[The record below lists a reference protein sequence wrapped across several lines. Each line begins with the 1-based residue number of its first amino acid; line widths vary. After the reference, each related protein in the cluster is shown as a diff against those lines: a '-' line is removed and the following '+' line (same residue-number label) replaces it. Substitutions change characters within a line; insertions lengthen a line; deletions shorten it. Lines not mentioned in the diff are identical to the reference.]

1 MAALIALIIV
11 GSLFGFSLAPA
22 LSLRASRGIEPDPRE
37 ALGAERVRLMAAI
50 RDADLDLA
58 MGKIS
63 AGDHAEMRRSLENEA
78 IAVLARLEATGD
90 GATGSGG
97 ANG

>member
-1 MAALIALIIV
+1 MAALIALIIIV
-11 GSLFGFSLAPA
+11 SLLGLSLAPT
-22 LSLRASRGIEPDPRE
+22 LSLAASRGVEPDPHE
-37 ALGAERVRLMAAI
+37 SLEAERARLMAAI

-63 AGDHAEMRRSLENEA
+63 AGDHAETRRGLETEA
-78 IAVLARLEATGD
+78 VAVLARLEASAAGS
-90 GATGSGG
+90 TGSAG